1 MDYSLSIGSNLPKK
15 EELEKLLYNMLCE
28 VLFVELINYE
38 AEVWDRTGTQ
48 RVSVGCTY
56 FSMSINL
63 DDEDDY
69 IERYRKAN
77 LEAYGV
83 DTNVFISIQFITR
96 TFDLGWVKLL
106 EIIGKILNM
115 NDRDLILEDDSTY
128 PLLKRIKGSLLINSN
143 LDEYRTWYMT
153 KENLELLNYP
163 YQEEDFLKDSEHE
176 K

>member
-1 MDYSLSIGSNLPKK
+1 
-15 EELEKLLYNMLCE
+15 MLCE
-28 VLFVELINYE
+28 VLFIELINYE

-48 RVSVGCTY
+48 YVSVGCTY
-56 FSMSINL
+56 FSMSIES

-83 DTNVFISIQFITR
+83 DTNVFISIQFITS
-96 TFDLGWVKLL
+96 TFDIGWLNLLEVVGKLL
-106 EIIGKILNM
+106 RLN
-115 NDRDLILEDDSTY
+115 NLDLVVEDHTTY
-128 PLLKRIKGSLLINSN
+128 PLLKRVKGRLFINCN
-143 LDEYRTWYMT
+143 LDYRTWYMT
-153 KENLELLNYP
+153 KENVDLLKYP

>member
-1 MDYSLSIGSNLPKK
+1 MDYSLSIGSNLPK
-15 EELEKLLYNMLCE
+15 EELGKLLYNIISE

-38 AEVWDRTGTQ
+38 AEVWDRSYTE

-77 LEAYGV
+77 FEAFGV
-83 DTNVFISIQFITR
+83 DTNVFISIQFKTYA
-96 TFDLGWVKLL
+96 FDIGWL
-106 EIIGKILNM
+106 EFLEVIGKLFQLYNL
-115 NDRDLILEDDSTY
+115 DLVVEDHTTY
-128 PLLKRIKGSLLINSN
+128 PLLKRIKGRMFINSN
-143 LDEYRTWYMT
+143 LDYRTWYMT